1 MKRFLL
7 GIAVVGF
14 AAAPLA
20 CDNPFDNDQLV
31 RLHVSQLDAPAAIAA
46 GNPLS
51 VTLTV
56 QTGGCLSFDHFEV
69 ERNASVGTLTVWGRD
84 AAKGRKDIACTDD
97 IRMET
102 HSYTFD
108 PPFQSPSFT
117 VRADSGSLMPI
128 FAVVQ
133 VQ

>member
-7 GIAVVGF
+7 GMAVVGF

-20 CDNPFDNDQLV
+20 CDNPFDSDQSV
-31 RLHVSQLDAPAAIAA
+31 RLGVTQLDAPAAIAA
-46 GNPLS
+46 GSPLT

-56 QTGGCLSFDHFEV
+56 NTGGCVGFDHFEV
-69 ERNASVGTLTVWGRD
+69 ERQASFGTLTVWGRD
-84 AAKGRKDIACTDD
+84 AAKGNKDIACTSDF
-97 IRMET
+97 RVEL

-108 PPFQSPSFT
+108 PPFQSPFT
-117 VRADSGSLMPI
+117 VQVDRGRLSPLI
-128 FAVVQ
+128 AVVQ

>member
-7 GIAVVGF
+7 GMAVVGL

-20 CDNPFDNDQLV
+20 CDNPFDNDQSV
-31 RLHVSQLDAPAAIAA
+31 RLGVSELDAPAAISA
-46 GNPLS
+46 GSSLT

-56 QTGGCLSFDHFEV
+56 QTGGCLSFDHFEI
-69 ERNASVGTLTVWGRD
+69 ERQASFATVTVWGED
-84 AAKGRKDIACTDD
+84 AAKGRSGIACTDD
-97 IRMET
+97 IRFEP

-108 PPFQSPSFT
+108 PPFQSPFT
-117 VRADSGSLMPI
+117 VQVDRGRLSPLT
-128 FAVVQ
+128 AVVQ

>member
-1 MKRFLL
+1 MKRLLL

-20 CDNPFDNDQLV
+20 CDNPLAPEQSV
-31 RLHVSQLDAPAAIAA
+31 RLGVTQLDAPTAILA
-46 GNPLS
+46 GSSLT

-69 ERNASVGTLTVWGRD
+69 ERQASYGSITVWGQD
-84 AAKGRKDIACTDD
+84 AAKGRTGVACTAD
-97 IRMET
+97 IRFEP

-108 PPFQSPSFT
+108 PPFQSPFT
-117 VRADSGSLMPI
+117 VQVDRGRLSPLTAT
-128 FAVVQ
+128 VQ

>member
-7 GIAVVGF
+7 GMAVVGF

-20 CDNPFDNDQLV
+20 CDNPFDTDQSV
-31 RLHVSQLDAPAAIAA
+31 RLGVTQLDAPNTIST
-46 GNPLS
+46 GGSLT

-69 ERNASVGTLTVWGRD
+69 ERGASSATVTVWGED
-84 AAKGRKDIACTDD
+84 AAKGRTGVSCTADV
-97 IRMET
+97 RFEP

-108 PPFQSPSFT
+108 PPFQSPFT
-117 VRADSGSLMPI
+117 VQVDRGSLSPLT
-128 FAVVQ
+128 AVVQ